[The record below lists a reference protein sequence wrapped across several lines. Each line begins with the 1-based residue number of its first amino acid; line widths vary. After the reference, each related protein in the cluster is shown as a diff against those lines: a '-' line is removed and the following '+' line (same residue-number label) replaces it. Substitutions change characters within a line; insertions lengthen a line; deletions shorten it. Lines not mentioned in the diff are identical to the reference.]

1 MLQLGN
7 PIPTNYYLHNPNECS
22 RSLISRATEEKDL
35 GIWCT
40 SEMKPSLQVQKAVAK
55 AMQTL
60 GMIKRSFKY
69 LSKDLFL
76 FLYRTYIRSHLE
88 YCVPIWSP
96 YLAKDTDALEWVQ
109 HRATKLV
116 KSLSTL
122 PYEDR
127 LISLQLQS
135 LYCRRQR
142 GDLIETF
149 KILHNFANVD
159 LGAAFTFN
167 TGQPIRGHPFKLMKS
182 RCNLE
187 FRKHFFTNRV
197 INQWNSLPS
206 DVVCAPSVNSFK
218 SKLDNYWNLIRYGQN
233 QRPMAY

>member
-1 MLQLGN
+1 MFQ
-7 PIPTNYYLHNPNECS
+7 
-22 RSLISRATEEKDL
+22 ISYSGATEEKDL

-40 SEMKPSLQVQKAVAK
+40 SEMKLSLQVQKAVAK

-69 LSKDLFL
+69 LSKDSFL
-76 FLYRTYIRSHLE
+76 FLYRTYIRLHLK
-88 YCVPIWSP
+88 YSAPIWSP
-96 YLAKDTDALEWVQ
+96 YLAKDIDALEQIQ

-122 PYEDR
+122 RYEDR
-127 LISLQLQS
+127 LIYLQLQS

-149 KILHNFANVD
+149 KIQHNFTNVG
-159 LGAAFTFN
+159 LGTVFTFN
-167 TGQPIRGHPFKLMKS
+167 TGQPTRGHPFKLMKS

-187 FRKHFFTNRV
+187 LRKHFFTNRV

>member
-1 MLQLGN
+1 M
-7 PIPTNYYLHNPNECS
+7 
-22 RSLISRATEEKDL
+22 
-35 GIWCT
+35 
-40 SEMKPSLQVQKAVAK
+40 
-55 AMQTL
+55 
-60 GMIKRSFKY
+60 
-69 LSKDLFL
+69 
-76 FLYRTYIRSHLE
+76 YRTYIRPHLE
-88 YCVPIWSP
+88 YCTPTWSP
-96 YLAKDTDALEWVQ
+96 YLTKDNDALEQVQ

-116 KSLSTL
+116 KNLSTL

-135 LYCRRQR
+135 VYHRRQC

-149 KILHNFANVD
+149 KILHNFTNVN
-159 LGAAFTFN
+159 LGTVFTFN
-167 TGQPIRGHPFKLMKS
+167 TGQPTRGHPFKLTKS

-187 FRKHFFTNRV
+187 LRKHFFTNRV

-206 DVVCAPSVNSFK
+206 DVVCAPSVNFK